1 MQEDDVGGALEI
13 VEGTSVDDAAGDDAA
28 GDDAAGNDAAGDDK
42 VGAWYVVFE
51 RVAAA
56 IEMDVAWNAIVNMC
70 FILTQKEDEYN
81 ADAMHNGCSNLMFSS
96 RLVGTLWETCCI
108 RRIKVLGS
116 DRNDAFFYSYQSQS
130 R

>member
-1 MQEDDVGGALEI
+1 MQEGDVGGALEA
-13 VEGTSVDDAAGDDAA
+13 VEATSVDV
-28 GDDAAGNDAAGDDK
+28 AAGDDK

-81 ADAMHNGCSNLMFSS
+81 ADAMLNVCSTLMFSS
-96 RLVGTLWETCCI
+96 RLVGTLWEACI

-116 DRNDAFFYSYQSQS
+116 DRNDAFSYSYQSQS